1 VSSISGVIILAILLF
16 ANLQGKLDPFFF
28 ITSLGVV
35 AALIGFLF
43 YNWHPS
49 KMYMGDTG
57 SQFLGA
63 FLSAASI
70 HFIWNFRDLNGPAF
84 QIRQFTTPLLVFAI
98 PLIDTTTVSIRRL
111 MRGSSPFVG
120 GKDHITHH
128 LAFLGFK
135 DSTVAFI
142 YLMLS
147 IISAAIII
155 IIHSMRLETKYANAL
170 SIGYFFVLFML
181 IQLMYQKNAAR
192 HEQNKTA

>member
-1 VSSISGVIILAILLF
+1 
-16 ANLQGKLDPFFF
+16 
-28 ITSLGVV
+28 
-35 AALIGFLF
+35 
-43 YNWHPS
+43 
-49 KMYMGDTG
+49 MYMGDTG

-155 IIHSMRLETKYANAL
+155 SIHAMQLETKYANAL

-192 HEQNKTA
+192 HAQNKTA

>member
-1 VSSISGVIILAILLF
+1 MHST
-16 ANLQGKLDPFFF
+16 LDPFFF
-28 ITSLGVV
+28 ITSLGTV

-63 FLSAASI
+63 FLAAASI
-70 HFIWNFRDLNGPAF
+70 HFIWNIRDVNGPEF

-111 MRGSSPFVG
+111 MRGQSPFVG

-128 LAFLGFK
+128 LAFLGLK
-135 DSTVAFI
+135 DGTVTLV
-142 YLMLS
+142 YLIIS
-147 IISAAIII
+147 IISASLIILVNVKHI
-155 IIHSMRLETKYANAL
+155 ETKYANAI

-181 IQLMYQKNAAR
+181 IQLMYQKNAGR
-192 HEQNKTA
+192 HDKKAEH